1 MDKQKIEELI
11 KVDLFKELDLES
23 LPPEIKMKLL
33 EEAGQVLTGSIWLRI
48 LGCLT
53 EEKQEELDKLMEK
66 AKIPEEIEEF
76 LKKEVP
82 NFEEII
88 KEEIA
93 RYKELVLAK

>member
-33 EEAGQVLTGSIWLRI
+33 EAGQVLTGSIWLRI